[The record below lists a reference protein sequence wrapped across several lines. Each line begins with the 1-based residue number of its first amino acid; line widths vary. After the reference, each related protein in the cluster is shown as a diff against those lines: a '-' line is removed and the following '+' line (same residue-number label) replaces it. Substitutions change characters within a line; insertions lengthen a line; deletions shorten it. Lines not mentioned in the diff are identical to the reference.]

1 MTNLITFPAMPLR
14 PVLCGPDVSPS
25 VALVPDQLHVALT
38 VDDGTGVRPV
48 THDDLQAWHT
58 TVEALMPMALNRLE
72 QESDASRWLG
82 IDTVP
87 GMALYPA
94 EDGESSARMLILPRL
109 IDDWPL
115 AGVAVIAPTRD
126 QLIAVPLG
134 EMADLD
140 ALNVMVSTARYAH
153 KGGNNPLSD
162 QAFWTDGRVW
172 RPIRVRHSAEGVE
185 VHLPEEARSGISQL
199 AAMGLV
205 ALAGEA

>member
-1 MTNLITFPAMPLR
+1 MTTLITFPAMPIR
-14 PVLCGPDVSPS
+14 PVLCGPERLPS
-25 VALVPDQLHVALT
+25 AALVPGQLHVALT

-48 THDDLQAWHT
+48 TSDDLVAWNT
-58 TVEALMPMALNRLE
+58 TVEALLPMALDRLAA
-72 QESDASRWLG
+72 ESDASSWLG

-94 EDGESSARMLILPRL
+94 TDGESSARMLILPRL
-109 IDDWPL
+109 IHDWPL

-153 KGGNNPLSD
+153 RGDKPLSD

-172 RPIRVRHSAEGVE
+172 RPIRVHHDDEGVE
-185 VHLPEEARSGISQL
+185 VHLPEEARAGISQL